1 MPAVKW
7 SSRIRE
13 RNTSGVQNSDLLS
26 KVQSLSSS
34 LITIQQQMS
43 EVTSCFANAN
53 NSVNVL
59 PLQGINSLQNIQHE
73 EGSVPGLM
81 HTTTSNIICGDVSS
95 ATVTNSSGSGYSISG
110 SQSDCISSINVQNTS
125 VLDNNKNNMSISL
138 QQVLLWGPQFQIH

>member
-34 LITIQQQMS
+34 LITIQQQLS
-43 EVTSCFANAN
+43 EVTSCLANAN

-59 PLQGINSLQNIQHE
+59 PLQGINYLQNIQHE

-125 VLDNNKNNMSISL
+125 VLDNNKDNMSISL